1 MGAASSLPDDVL
13 VCTGKFL
20 RMDRK
25 AFLSV
30 RATSVRGRR
39 VVQELVATRWT
50 TPNGMRFGMMFYV
63 AFGPVEEDESE
74 FSDEEPEECAADP
87 RSIEALGRVFGP
99 SYAMLNSCGKSE
111 ETLQAL
117 RSFVL
122 SANGGLISL
131 DLRRPAVSS
140 GMLVE
145 FCRSLPNLVQL
156 YGPRYVSI
164 ADDDIEAISVA
175 CPNLKVVELSQGMD
189 SNISPAESWARLFPK
204 LRTLSLSN
212 GQLDYTPSRL
222 DAIRES
228 AHLVDVKWLDVEACH
243 ITREVVEAIVGTP
256 LGDRLEEFG
265 TCYQGNRT
273 LLEPEAILAAA
284 AGFPRLSTLEIPE
297 GTNVG
302 APDFYVGLGRA
313 ATQLSSLVIR
323 YRYSTDAHVA
333 AACAHCSLRM
343 LELNKIYVVTPA
355 VVECIVGSGSAA
367 TLEELRILGT
377 ADRYGEN
384 YLDAVDVLRL
394 VEGCPRLKTL
404 YWFNFDSGLR
414 NAELDRDI
422 CRQITELLL
431 SRRHGDGRT
440 EPWEATAAN
449 IFLGSHS
456 THVIDWY
463 ARIGEVIRVQVRSTP
478 GRPQDVVGR
487 RALFERT
494 LAVAQQSDEDY
505 EQSEQSDDAESVSEE
520 EQA

>member
-20 RMDRK
+20 LFDK
-25 AFLSV
+25 ETFLSM

-50 TPNGMRFGMMFYV
+50 TPNGMRFGMMGYV
-63 AFGPVEEDESE
+63 AFGPVDEEESE

-131 DLRRPAVSS
+131 DLRRSAVSS

-145 FCRSLPNLVQL
+145 FCRSLPNLRQV
-156 YGPRYVSI
+156 YGPEYVSI
-164 ADDDIEAISVA
+164 ADGDIEAISVA

-297 GTNVG
+297 GTDVG
-302 APDFYVGLGRA
+302 APDFYVALGRA
-313 ATQLSSLVIR
+313 ATQLRSLVIR

-343 LELNKIYVVTPA
+343 LELNKICDMTSA
-355 VVECIVGSGSAA
+355 VDECIVGSGSAA

-377 ADRYGEN
+377 AGRDREN
-384 YLDAVDVLRL
+384 SLHAGDVLDL

-431 SRRHGDGRT
+431 SRREGYGGT

-463 ARIGEVIRVQVRSTP
+463 ARIGDIIRVEVCTTP
-478 GRPQDVVGR
+478 KRLSQDVVGR

-494 LAVAQQSDEDY
+494 LAVAQQSDEY
-505 EQSEQSDDAESVSEE
+505 SEQSDAESETQE

>member
-1 MGAASSLPDDVL
+1 MGAASSLPDDAL
-13 VCTGKFL
+13 VHTGKFL

-25 AFLSV
+25 TFLSV

-50 TPNGMRFGMMFYV
+50 TPNGMRLGTMFYV

-74 FSDEEPEECAADP
+74 FSDDEPEECAADP

-99 SYAMLNSCGKSE
+99 SYALLNSCGKSE

-131 DLRRPAVSS
+131 DLRQSAVSS

-175 CPNLKVVELSQGMD
+175 CPKLKGVELSQGMD
-189 SNISPAESWARLFPK
+189 GNISPAESWARLFPK
-204 LRTLSLSN
+204 LTTLSLSN
-212 GQLDYTPSRL
+212 GMLDYTPSRL
-222 DAIRES
+222 DAIRET
-228 AHLVDVKWLDVEACH
+228 AHAVDVKWLEIEGCH
-243 ITREVVEAIVGTP
+243 ITRDVVEAIVGTP
-256 LGDRLEEFG
+256 LGDRLEDFG
-265 TCYQGNRT
+265 TCCYQRNRT
-273 LLEPEAILAAA
+273 VLEPEAILAAA
-284 AGFPRLSTLEIPE
+284 AGFPRLSTLGIPE

-302 APDFYVGLGRA
+302 TPDFYVGLGRA
-313 ATQLSSLVIR
+313 ATQLRSLVIR
-323 YRYSTDAHVA
+323 DRYSTDAHVA

-343 LELNKIYVVTPA
+343 LELNKIYDVTPA

-377 ADRYGEN
+377 AGRDREN
-384 YLDAVDVLRL
+384 SLHAVDVLRL

-404 YWFNFDSGLR
+404 YWFNFDSGLK

-431 SRRHGDGRT
+431 SRRDGDGGT

-456 THVIDWY
+456 THVVDLY

-478 GRPQDVVGR
+478 GRLSQDVVGR
-487 RALFERT
+487 RDLFERT
-494 LAVAQQSDEDY
+494 LAVAQQSDEY
-505 EQSEQSDDAESVSEE
+505 SEQSDAESESEE

>member
-1 MGAASSLPDDVL
+1 MGAASSLPDDAL
-13 VCTGKFL
+13 VHTGKFL
-20 RMDRK
+20 RMDK
-25 AFLSV
+25 ETFLSM

-131 DLRRPAVSS
+131 DLRRSAVSS

-175 CPNLKVVELSQGMD
+175 CPKLKGVELSQGMD
-189 SNISPAESWARLFPK
+189 GNISPAESWARLFPK
-204 LRTLSLSN
+204 LTTLSLSN
-212 GQLDYTPSRL
+212 GMLDYTPSRL
-222 DAIRES
+222 DAIRET
-228 AHLVDVKWLDVEACH
+228 AHLVDVKWLEIEGCH
-243 ITREVVEAIVGTP
+243 ITRDVVEAIVGTP
-256 LGDRLEEFG
+256 LGDRLEDFG
-265 TCYQGNRT
+265 TCCYQRNNT

-297 GTNVG
+297 GTDVG
-302 APDFYVGLGRA
+302 APDFYVALGRA
-313 ATQLSSLVIR
+313 ATQLRSLVIR
-323 YRYSTDAHVA
+323 DRYSTDAHVA

-343 LELNKIYVVTPA
+343 LELNKICDVTSA

-377 ADRYGEN
+377 ANRYGEN

-404 YWFNFDSGLR
+404 YWFNFDSGLK
-414 NAELDRDI
+414 NAGLDRDI
-422 CRQITELLL
+422 CRQITELLV
-431 SRRHGDGRT
+431 SRRDVDGGT

-463 ARIGEVIRVQVRSTP
+463 ARIGDIIRVEVCTTP
-478 GRPQDVVGR
+478 KRLSQDVVGR

-494 LAVAQQSDEDY
+494 LAVAQQSDEY
-505 EQSEQSDDAESVSEE
+505 SEQSDAESESEE

>member
-1 MGAASSLPDDVL
+1 MGAASSLPDDAL
-13 VCTGKFL
+13 VHTGKFL

-25 AFLSV
+25 TFLSV

-99 SYAMLNSCGKSE
+99 SYAMLQSCGKSE

-131 DLRRPAVSS
+131 DLRRSAVSN

-145 FCRSLPNLVQL
+145 FCRSLPNLRQF
-156 YGPRYVSI
+156 YGPEYVSI

-228 AHLVDVKWLDVEACH
+228 AHLVDVKWLEIEGCH
-243 ITREVVEAIVGTP
+243 ITRDVVEAIVGTP
-256 LGDRLEEFG
+256 LGDRLEDFG
-265 TCYQGNRT
+265 TCCYQRNNT

-297 GTNVG
+297 GTDVG
-302 APDFYVGLGRA
+302 APDFYVALGRA
-313 ATQLSSLVIR
+313 ATQLRSLVIR
-323 YRYSTDAHVA
+323 DRYSTDAHVA

-343 LELNKIYVVTPA
+343 LELNKIYDVTPA

-377 ADRYGEN
+377 AGRDREN
-384 YLDAVDVLRL
+384 SLHAVDILRL

-431 SRRHGDGRT
+431 SRRDGDGGT

-449 IFLGSHS
+449 IFLGAHS
-456 THVIDWY
+456 THVVDLH
-463 ARIGEVIRVQVRSTP
+463 ARIGEVIRVEVRTSP
-478 GRPQDVVGR
+478 ERLSQDVVGR

-494 LAVAQQSDEDY
+494 LAVAQQSDEY
-505 EQSEQSDDAESVSEE
+505 SEQSDAESESEE

>member
-1 MGAASSLPDDVL
+1 
-13 VCTGKFL
+13 
-20 RMDRK
+20 MDK
-25 AFLSV
+25 ETFLSV

-131 DLRRPAVSS
+131 DLRRSAVSS

-145 FCRSLPNLVQL
+145 FCRSLPNLRQV
-156 YGPRYVSI
+156 YGPEYVSI
-164 ADDDIEAISVA
+164 ADGDIEAISVA
-175 CPNLKVVELSQGMD
+175 CPNLKVVELSQVMD

-297 GTNVG
+297 GTDVG
-302 APDFYVGLGRA
+302 APDFYVALGRA
-313 ATQLSSLVIR
+313 ATQLRSLVIR

-343 LELNKIYVVTPA
+343 LELNKIYDVTPA

-377 ADRYGEN
+377 AGRDCEN
-384 YLDAVDVLRL
+384 SLHAVDILRL

-404 YWFNFDSGLR
+404 YWFNFDSGLK

-431 SRRHGDGRT
+431 SRREGYGGT

-449 IFLGSHS
+449 IFLGPHS
-456 THVIDWY
+456 TQVVHLFAGLGDI
-463 ARIGEVIRVQVRSTP
+463 IRVQVCTNPVRLS
-478 GRPQDVVGR
+478 QDVVGR

-494 LAVAQQSDEDY
+494 LAVAQQPDED
-505 EQSEQSDDAESVSEE
+505 SEQSDAESESGE

>member
-1 MGAASSLPDDVL
+1 MGAASSLPDDAL
-13 VCTGKFL
+13 VHTGKFL
-20 RMDRK
+20 RMDK
-25 AFLSV
+25 ETFLSM

-99 SYAMLNSCGKSE
+99 SYAMLQSCGKSE

-131 DLRRPAVSS
+131 DLRRSAVSN

-145 FCRSLPNLVQL
+145 FCRSSPHLRQL
-156 YGPRYVSI
+156 YGPEYVSI

-189 SNISPAESWARLFPK
+189 GNISPAESWARLFPK

-228 AHLVDVKWLDVEACH
+228 ARLVDVKWLDVEACH

-256 LGDRLEEFG
+256 LGDRLEDFG
-265 TCYQGNRT
+265 TTCYQGNRT
-273 LLEPEAILAAA
+273 ILEPGAILAAA

-343 LELNKIYVVTPA
+343 LELNKIYDVTPA

-377 ADRYGEN
+377 ADREN
-384 YLDAVDVLRL
+384 SLRAVDILRL

-404 YWFNFDSGLR
+404 YWFNFDSGLK
-414 NAELDRDI
+414 NAGLDRDI

-431 SRRHGDGRT
+431 SRRDGDGER

-449 IFLGSHS
+449 IFLGAQS
-456 THVIDWY
+456 THVVDLF

-478 GRPQDVVGR
+478 GRLSQDVVGR

-494 LAVAQQSDEDY
+494 LAVAQQSDEY
-505 EQSEQSDDAESVSEE
+505 SEQSDAESETQE

>member
-1 MGAASSLPDDVL
+1 
-13 VCTGKFL
+13 
-20 RMDRK
+20 MDK
-25 AFLSV
+25 ETFLSV

-131 DLRRPAVSS
+131 DLRRSAVSS

-175 CPNLKVVELSQGMD
+175 CPKLTGVELSQGID
-189 SNISPAESWARLFPK
+189 GNVSPAESWARLFPK
-204 LRTLSLSN
+204 LTTLSLSN
-212 GQLDYTPSRL
+212 GMLDYTPSRL

-313 ATQLSSLVIR
+313 ATQLRSLVIR

-343 LELNKIYVVTPA
+343 LELNKIYDVTPA

-377 ADRYGEN
+377 AGRDCEN
-384 YLDAVDVLRL
+384 SLHAVDILRL

-404 YWFNFDSGLR
+404 YWFNFDSGLK

-431 SRRHGDGRT
+431 SRRDGDGEL

-449 IFLGSHS
+449 IFLGPHS
-456 THVIDWY
+456 TQVVHLFAGLGDI
-463 ARIGEVIRVQVRSTP
+463 IRVQVCTNPVRLS
-478 GRPQDVVGR
+478 QDVVGR

-494 LAVAQQSDEDY
+494 LAVAQQPDED
-505 EQSEQSDDAESVSEE
+505 SEQSDAESESGE

>member
-20 RMDRK
+20 LFDK
-25 AFLSV
+25 EAFLSM

-39 VVQELVATRWT
+39 VVQELLTTRWT
-50 TPNGMRFGMMFYV
+50 ASNGMRAGMMFCV
-63 AFGPVEEDESE
+63 AFGPVAEDESE

-99 SYAMLNSCGKSE
+99 SYAMLYSCGKSE

-131 DLRRPAVSS
+131 DLRRSAVSS

-175 CPNLKVVELSQGMD
+175 CPKLTGVELSQGIEG
-189 SNISPAESWARLFPK
+189 NVSPAESWARLFPK
-204 LRTLSLSN
+204 LTTLSLSN
-212 GQLDYTPSRL
+212 GMLDYTPSRL

-228 AHLVDVKWLDVEACH
+228 ASVLDVKRLEIEGCH
-243 ITREVVEAIVGTP
+243 ITRDVVEAIVGTP
-256 LGDRLEEFG
+256 LGDRLEDFG
-265 TCYQGNRT
+265 TTCYQGNRT
-273 LLEPEAILAAA
+273 ILEPGAILAAA

-297 GTNVG
+297 GTDVG
-302 APDFYVGLGRA
+302 APDFYVALGRA
-313 ATQLSSLVIR
+313 ATQLRSLVIR

-343 LELNKIYVVTPA
+343 LELNSIYDVTPA
-355 VVECIVGSGSAA
+355 FVDCIVESGSAA

-377 ADRYGEN
+377 AGRDREN
-384 YLDAVDVLRL
+384 SLHAVDILRL

-404 YWFNFDSGLR
+404 YWFNFNSGLK

-431 SRRHGDGRT
+431 SRREGYGGT

-463 ARIGEVIRVQVRSTP
+463 ARIGDIIRVEVCTTP
-478 GRPQDVVGR
+478 KRLSQDVVGR

-494 LAVAQQSDEDY
+494 LAVAQQSDEY
-505 EQSEQSDDAESVSEE
+505 SEPSDAESESEE
-520 EQA
+520 EQT

>member
-13 VCTGKFL
+13 VHTGKFL
-20 RMDRK
+20 RMDK
-25 AFLSV
+25 ETFLSV

-50 TPNGMRFGMMFYV
+50 TPNGMRLGTMFYV

-74 FSDEEPEECAADP
+74 VSDDEPEECAADP

-99 SYAMLNSCGKSE
+99 SYALLNSCGKSE

-131 DLRRPAVSS
+131 DLRRSAVSS

-175 CPNLKVVELSQGMD
+175 CPKLKGVELSQGID
-189 SNISPAESWARLFPK
+189 GNISPAESWARLFPK
-204 LRTLSLSN
+204 LTTLTLSN
-212 GQLDYTPSRL
+212 GMLDYTPSRL
-222 DAIRES
+222 DAIRET
-228 AHLVDVKWLDVEACH
+228 AHAVDVKWLEIEGCH
-243 ITREVVEAIVGTP
+243 ITRDVVEAIVGTP
-256 LGDRLEEFG
+256 LGDRLEDFG
-265 TCYQGNRT
+265 TCCYQRNRT
-273 LLEPEAILAAA
+273 VLEPEAILAAA
-284 AGFPRLSTLEIPE
+284 AGFPRLSTLGIPE

-302 APDFYVGLGRA
+302 TPDFYVGLGRA
-313 ATQLSSLVIR
+313 ATQLRSLVIR
-323 YRYSTDAHVA
+323 DRYSTDAHVA

-343 LELNKIYVVTPA
+343 LELNKIYDVTPA

-377 ADRYGEN
+377 AGRDREN
-384 YLDAVDVLRL
+384 SLHAVDVLRL

-404 YWFNFDSGLR
+404 YWFNFDSGLK

-431 SRRHGDGRT
+431 SRRDGYGGT

-478 GRPQDVVGR
+478 GRLSQDVVGR

-494 LAVAQQSDEDY
+494 LAVAQQSDEY
-505 EQSEQSDDAESVSEE
+505 SEQSDAESESEE

>member
-20 RMDRK
+20 LFDK
-25 AFLSV
+25 ETFLSV

-39 VVQELVATRWT
+39 VVQELLATRWT
-50 TPNGMRFGMMFYV
+50 TSNGTRFGMMGYV
-63 AFGPVEEDESE
+63 AFGPVEEEESE

-131 DLRRPAVSS
+131 DLRRSAVSS

-175 CPNLKVVELSQGMD
+175 CPKLKGVELSQGMD
-189 SNISPAESWARLFPK
+189 GNISPAESWARLFPK
-204 LRTLSLSN
+204 LTTLSLSN
-212 GQLDYTPSRL
+212 GMLDYTPSRL

-228 AHLVDVKWLDVEACH
+228 ASVLDVKRLESEGCH
-243 ITREVVEAIVGTP
+243 ITRDVVEAIVGTP
-256 LGDRLEEFG
+256 LGDRLEDFG
-265 TCYQGNRT
+265 RTCYQGNRT

-313 ATQLSSLVIR
+313 ATQLRSLVIR
-323 YRYSTDAHVA
+323 DRYSTDAHVA

-343 LELNKIYVVTPA
+343 LELNKICDLASA

-377 ADRYGEN
+377 AGRDCEN
-384 YLDAVDVLRL
+384 SLHAVDILRL

-404 YWFNFDSGLR
+404 YWFNFDSGLK

-431 SRRHGDGRT
+431 SRREGYGGT

-463 ARIGEVIRVQVRSTP
+463 ARVGEVIRVQVRSTP
-478 GRPQDVVGR
+478 GHPQDVVGR

-494 LAVAQQSDEDY
+494 LAVAQQSDEY
-505 EQSEQSDDAESVSEE
+505 SEQSDAESESEE

>member
-99 SYAMLNSCGKSE
+99 SYAMLQSCGKSE

-131 DLRRPAVSS
+131 DLRRSAVSS
-140 GMLVE
+140 RMLVE
-145 FCRSLPNLVQL
+145 FCRSSPHLRQL
-156 YGPRYVSI
+156 YGPEYVSI

-189 SNISPAESWARLFPK
+189 GNISPAESWARLFPK

-343 LELNKIYVVTPA
+343 LELNKIYDVTPA
-355 VVECIVGSGSAA
+355 VVESIIGSRSAA

-377 ADRYGEN
+377 ADREN
-384 YLDAVDVLRL
+384 SLRAVDILRL

-404 YWFNFDSGLR
+404 YWFNFDSGLK
-414 NAELDRDI
+414 NAGLDRDI

-431 SRRHGDGRT
+431 SRRDGDGRT

-449 IFLGSHS
+449 IFLGPHS
-456 THVIDWY
+456 THVVHLFAGLGDI
-463 ARIGEVIRVQVRSTP
+463 IRVQVCTTP
-478 GRPQDVVGR
+478 ERLSQDVVGR
-487 RALFERT
+487 RASFEHT
-494 LAVAQQSDEDY
+494 LAVVQQPDED
-505 EQSEQSDDAESVSEE
+505 SEQSDAESELEE
-520 EQA
+520 ENA

>member
-1 MGAASSLPDDVL
+1 
-13 VCTGKFL
+13 
-20 RMDRK
+20 MDK
-25 AFLSV
+25 ETFLSV

-131 DLRRPAVSS
+131 DLRRSAVSS

-175 CPNLKVVELSQGMD
+175 CPKLTGVELSQGID
-189 SNISPAESWARLFPK
+189 GNVSPAESWARLFPK
-204 LRTLSLSN
+204 LTTLSLSN
-212 GQLDYTPSRL
+212 GMLDYTPSRL

-256 LGDRLEEFG
+256 LGDRLEDFG
-265 TCYQGNRT
+265 TCCYQRNNT

-313 ATQLSSLVIR
+313 ATQLRSLVIR
-323 YRYSTDAHVA
+323 DRYSTDAHVA

-343 LELNKIYVVTPA
+343 LELNKIYDVTPA

-377 ADRYGEN
+377 AGRDCEN
-384 YLDAVDVLRL
+384 SLHAVDILRL

-404 YWFNFDSGLR
+404 YWFNFDSGLK
-414 NAELDRDI
+414 NAGLDRDI
-422 CRQITELLL
+422 CRQITELLV
-431 SRRHGDGRT
+431 SRRDVDGGT

-463 ARIGEVIRVQVRSTP
+463 ARVGEVIRVQVRSTP
-478 GRPQDVVGR
+478 GHPQDVVGR
-487 RALFERT
+487 RALFERI
-494 LAVAQQSDEDY
+494 LAVAQQSDEDS
-505 EQSEQSDDAESVSEE
+505 EQSGQSDDAESVSEE

>member
-20 RMDRK
+20 RMDK
-25 AFLSV
+25 ETFLSV

-131 DLRRPAVSS
+131 DLRRSAVSS

-145 FCRSLPNLVQL
+145 FCRSLPNLRQV
-156 YGPRYVSI
+156 YGPEYVSI
-164 ADDDIEAISVA
+164 ADGDIEAISVA
-175 CPNLKVVELSQGMD
+175 CPNLKVVELSQVMD

-297 GTNVG
+297 GTDVG
-302 APDFYVGLGRA
+302 APDFYVALGRA
-313 ATQLSSLVIR
+313 ATQLRSLVIR

-343 LELNKIYVVTPA
+343 LELNKIYDVTPA

-377 ADRYGEN
+377 AGRDCEN
-384 YLDAVDVLRL
+384 SLHAVDILRL

-404 YWFNFDSGLR
+404 YWFNFDSGLK

-431 SRRHGDGRT
+431 SRREGYGGT

-449 IFLGSHS
+449 IFLGPHS
-456 THVIDWY
+456 TQVVHLFAGLGDI
-463 ARIGEVIRVQVRSTP
+463 IRVQVCTNPVRLS
-478 GRPQDVVGR
+478 QDVVGR

-494 LAVAQQSDEDY
+494 LAVAQQPDED
-505 EQSEQSDDAESVSEE
+505 SEQSDAESESGE